1 MENIDSLLEICFRPD
16 QEPEEY
22 SHCFFL
28 YRKFF
33 KLLRQKTE
41 FTNEEIVECQ
51 VAIDEW
57 YQVWWRL
64 EGRDGITNYVH
75 LLSSG
80 HIADYLFR
88 HRNLYVYSQQG
99 WEAFNMLIKQV
110 YFRRTAR
117 GGGRDSRTRLV
128 PIARWLQRRLVFMVV
143 ENLQDLLV
151 KLEFEENKQL
161 GTIEENEDGD
171 DDLDIHNGIVGWL

>member
-1 MENIDSLLEICFRPD
+1 MHNRILLKILTTVLRHGLCNAMQGHTIDVLFPMRDPDAKLPSEAHRFQAYVDTVQQVFNTRIWGSDFATTHWNMPVDPQKRIILTLCLDNERCKRAMENIDSLLEICFRPD

-75 LLSSG
+75 RSLI
-80 HIADYLFR
+80 HI
-88 HRNLYVYSQQG
+88 
-99 WEAFNMLIKQV
+99 
-110 YFRRTAR
+110 
-117 GGGRDSRTRLV
+117 
-128 PIARWLQRRLVFMVV
+128 
-143 ENLQDLLV
+143 
-151 KLEFEENKQL
+151 
-161 GTIEENEDGD
+161 
-171 DDLDIHNGIVGWL
+171 